1 MSLLLKNKY
10 YLLRHGKN
18 NHQESFPDVVYCYPD
33 NDLPCFLIEE
43 GINQV
48 KKAGEILKDKKIDM
62 IFCSDILRT
71 RQTAKIVAEI
81 IGFDLKK
88 IIYDVRLRDIN
99 WGMFGGKKKEE
110 AWAFHENNMMKM
122 FENSPP
128 QGESWTQCQERIK
141 NVLNQIEDNFQEKN
155 ILIVSH
161 GDPLWLLEG
170 YVKGLSKE
178 ELIKERKNN
187 GTINTGEIRE
197 I

>member
-1 MSLLLKNKY
+1 MLMNKY

-18 NHQESFPDVVYCYPD
+18 NHQEENPDILYCYPD
-33 NDLPCFLIEE
+33 NDTPCFLIEE

-48 KKAGEILKDKKIDM
+48 KRSGGILKDKNIDL

-81 IGFDLKK
+81 IGFDLNK

-99 WGMFGGKKKEE
+99 WGIFGGKSKKE
-110 AWAFHENNMMKM
+110 AWDFHENNKINM
-122 FENSPP
+122 FENTPP
-128 QGESWTQCQERIK
+128 KGENWNKCQERMKNVFNEIENNFQGK
-141 NVLNQIEDNFQEKN
+141 NVLI
-155 ILIVSH
+155 ISH

-178 ELIKERKNN
+178 DLINQREGK
-187 GTINTGEIRE
+187 GIINTGEIRE
-197 I
+197 L